1 MLVTRNTPIQSVAGH
16 PVEWWTDRNGRK
28 WQRATL
34 GDVAAGS
41 LILGVVRSYGVDVLW
56 RGRNTPKRALFS
68 DALEELLQDS
78 CERMSRKTGR
88 HQVHRVAGRA
98 NGDVGMW
105 WLALLPLV
113 PPGWRAGTSF
123 SPYMIESRLAAGPS
137 FSSCCRRRFGAQR
150 ARLSASNFRKLP
162 QMSDDYEPSL
172 VTDTAES
179 GAARLSERVII
190 SYHAAGH
197 SLAFCHHGVP
207 FTVVCHLPGE
217 RIRWRAHAAAPC
229 PRRSWCRLPW
239 AGGIEPGTACRGSLD
254 HPARPLA
261 RILHVRVIAPQRD
274 PDPHRFIPLAV
285 PTATSAGP

>member
-41 LILGVVRSYGVDVLW
+41 LILGVVRSYGVDLLW

-113 PPGWRAGTSF
+113 PPGWRAGTSL
-123 SPYMIESRLAAGPS
+123 SPYMIESRLGGGAELFQLLPPPI
-137 FSSCCRRRFGAQR
+137 RRPKGAII
-150 ARLSASNFRKLP
+150 RLELP
-162 QMSDDYEPSL
+162 
-172 VTDTAES
+172 
-179 GAARLSERVII
+179 
-190 SYHAAGH
+190 
-197 SLAFCHHGVP
+197 
-207 FTVVCHLPGE
+207 
-217 RIRWRAHAAAPC
+217 
-229 PRRSWCRLPW
+229 
-239 AGGIEPGTACRGSLD
+239 
-254 HPARPLA
+254 
-261 RILHVRVIAPQRD
+261 
-274 PDPHRFIPLAV
+274 
-285 PTATSAGP
+285 